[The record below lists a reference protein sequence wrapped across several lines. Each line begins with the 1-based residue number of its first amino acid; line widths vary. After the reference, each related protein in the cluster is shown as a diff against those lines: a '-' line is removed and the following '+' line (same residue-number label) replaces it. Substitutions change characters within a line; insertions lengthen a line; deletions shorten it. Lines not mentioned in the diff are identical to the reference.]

1 MIMPVVTSRREGCKI
16 GYLLAPMSDI
26 YMYIH
31 MESKIVVFEDWMRKL
46 DSWYFNPYFST
57 KVCLTDWL
65 GVSQLEQI
73 IKGEI

>member
-1 MIMPVVTSRREGCKI
+1 
-16 GYLLAPMSDI
+16 MSDI